1 MERAARLTDAQGM
14 SNPFEAIGTSVE
26 LCQRQVRR
34 SAGALAAVTLAVL
47 VAGCAAT
54 SGSGP
59 VSTYADARARYAAA
73 LERDIRAA
81 GFPSARLVPIPPM
94 IEPFKPGAA
103 FKPGS
108 AKPAS
113 HACIVSDTRM
123 PAAKRVRE
131 LWVQGAQPQFALTG
145 DVPDMVKVGKQEVVA
160 VAHAATLKRSV
171 IVSLADTIQLSLQTN
186 DLIPVLRNEPCLD
199 ALVAHEVLM
208 VQGVLYGS
216 EAVASARYL
225 DVGAREATLRNKSYR
240 AMYDAVGNFYLQE
253 TKVRPK
259 YWIMSGW
266 RLDVKV
272 EKDVVTPEQRVGAL
286 KAVAESSGGELVV
299 KERVLA
305 DEEVRAFLET
315 LRTASEKRRGR

>member
-1 MERAARLTDAQGM
+1 MTSSIAPIGLCGRMCPRRVPRLTV
-14 SNPFEAIGTSVE
+14 SVTA
-26 LCQRQVRR
+26 LVL
-34 SAGALAAVTLAVL
+34 AGFMI
-47 VAGCAAT
+47 GCA
-54 SGSGP
+54 SQPGSGP
-59 VSTYADARARYAAA
+59 MTTYAEAKARYVAA

-81 GFPSARLVPIPPM
+81 GFPTARLVPIPPM

-103 FKPGS
+103 FRPGS

-113 HACIVSDTRM
+113 HACIVSETRM
-123 PAAKRVRE
+123 PAAKRVGE
-131 LWVQGAQPQFALTG
+131 LWVQGAQPQFTLTG
-145 DVPDMVKVGKQEVVA
+145 DVPEMVKVGIQEVVA

-186 DLIPVLRNEPCLD
+186 DLIAVLRNEPCLD
-199 ALVAHEVLM
+199 ALVAQDVLM
-208 VQGVLYGS
+208 VQGVLYGA
-216 EAVASARYL
+216 EAVASSRYL
-225 DVGAREATLRNKSYR
+225 DVGAHEATLRNKSYR

-272 EKDVVTPEQRVGAL
+272 EKDIVTPEQRVEAL

-315 LRTASEKRRGR
+315 LRTASEKRRAR